1 MRLRLAG
8 VSGSLRWAWLPALL
22 LIAGMA
28 SVQAQSSGPTI
39 PALQTVT
46 DALPDATIVDRSSAD
61 FATYPLIVARIDQRG
76 GIKGNIASTR
86 TVEGDLGSIV
96 YKLNGAQPDNVITA
110 IKQRLLDNGFKT
122 LYTCSGDACG
132 PTFTRTAP
140 GFRQHQ
146 DKFNVAVSAQHYA
159 ALQKSRQGGD
169 MYVSVQVVRGSAAN
183 APVYVQLD
191 VVQVEPRVVGA
202 ITVNAAEM
210 ARKLQTK
217 GRVAL
222 YGLFFAT
229 DSAKIKQAS
238 RGTLGEIAKLLANKP
253 DMKLL
258 VVGHTDN
265 RGNFEYN
272 LKLSQRRAHAVVDA
286 LVQDYGIDPN
296 RLKPWGV
303 SFAAPTAS
311 NINQF
316 GRSRNR
322 RVELVV
328 W

>member
-1 MRLRLAG
+1 MPSRARATK
-8 VSGSLRWAWLPALL
+8 GSHWLWLPAVLL
-22 LIAGMA
+22 LMGMA
-28 SVQAQSSGPTI
+28 SAAQAQPEKDGFAAI
-39 PALQTVT
+39 QTVT
-46 DALPDATIVDRSSAD
+46 ERLPQATVVKQSSED
-61 FATYPLIVARIDQRG
+61 FATYPLIVERVDQRG

-86 TVEGDLGSIV
+86 TVEGNLGRV
-96 YKLNGAQPDNVITA
+96 VLKVDKEQPAKVIKTISQSLA
-110 IKQRLLDNGFKT
+110 SVGFDT
-122 LYTCSGDACG
+122 LFTCSGMSCG
-132 PTFTRTAP
+132 PTFARASP
-140 GFRQHQ
+140 GFRKYPNLFGV
-146 DKFNVAVSAQHYA
+146 DASTQHYV

-169 MYVSVQVVRGSAAN
+169 VYVAAQAVQDGAD

-202 ITVNAAEM
+202 ITINAAEM
-210 ARKLQTK
+210 ARKLETG

-229 DSAKIKQAS
+229 DSAKIKPAS
-238 RGTLGEIAKLLANKP
+238 RSTLAEIAKLLHNKP
-253 DMKLL
+253 DLRLL

-265 RGNFEYN
+265 RGSFKYN
-272 LKLSQRRAHAVVDA
+272 LKLSRQRAHAVVDI
-286 LVQDYGIDPN
+286 LVANYGIKPD

-303 SFAAPTAS
+303 SYAAPTTS
-311 NINQF
+311 NDNKF